1 MSMNTTIIRKS
12 CIVLLAEV
20 LKWGVLVDPAPTG
33 CTILNALK
41 NIARRD
47 R

>member
-1 MSMNTTIIRKS
+1 MNKTMIRKP
-12 CIVLLAEV
+12 CIALLAEV
-20 LKWGVLVDPAPTG
+20 LKWGILVDPAPTG

-41 NIARRD
+41 NIARKD